1 MAVGV
6 VRVLLVPPDTDP
18 RAVDVPDDVG
28 PAGPALEALQQ
39 LVGGYITAVHLSND
53 TVLIYREFDTPQEEQ
68 EAAFNSVVAV
78 LTAVPV
84 RGVAVLAGANR
95 DRVVDVPQRWVDRVA
110 ASDS

>member
-1 MAVGV
+1 MTAH
-6 VRVLLVPPDTDP
+6 VLLIPPEASPT
-18 RAVDVPDDVG
+18 VTQVPDDLAPG
-28 PAGPALEALQQ
+28 GAAALQALQQ